1 MNAPTRFAPADR
13 APGDVIARQR
23 DLVFDLPLLRQLFDA
38 VTESVVILNKE
49 RQIVFS
55 NKGLAELI
63 GVTDQTALHG
73 LRPGEALTCIHAAQ
87 SPGGCGTTDFCA
99 ECGAIGAIL
108 ASQTGRE
115 EVRESKLL
123 RKGSGEALDL
133 LVKASPLEIKGE
145 QFTVLALTDISDQKR
160 RRSLERI
167 FFHDILNTA
176 SSLRLASRL
185 LESHGASR
193 LDKVRKM
200 ISEATTMLWD
210 ELNCQRDLVAAEN
223 NELSVN
229 PSPIDS
235 EPLLHELLELYQE
248 YAIGKGCH
256 LQIASQ
262 SEDVSFLSDRTLLSR
277 ILGNMIKNAIEASE
291 PGDITTIGCRKA
303 AGKVEFQAHNPTFMP
318 REVQLQLFKRSFS
331 TKGNGRGLGTYSM
344 KLLSER
350 YLQGAVSFS
359 TSETEGTTFAV
370 CYPLELPAD
379 KVSNLKILGQN
390 ALTAHR

>member
-1 MNAPTRFAPADR
+1 MKATTRFASADR
-13 APGDVIARQR
+13 APVDVIARQR
-23 DLVFDLPLLRQLFDA
+23 ELVLDLPLLRQLFDA

-63 GVTDQTALHG
+63 GLNDQAALHG
-73 LRPGEALTCIHAAQ
+73 LRPGEALDCIHAAQ

-108 ASQTGRE
+108 ASQAGGE
-115 EVRESKLL
+115 ESRESRILQNH
-123 RKGSGEALDL
+123 SGDALDL
-133 LVKASPLEIKGE
+133 LVRASPLEIQGE
-145 QFTVLALTDISDQKR
+145 QFTIFAVTDISDQKR
-160 RRSLERI
+160 RRALERI
-167 FFHDILNTA
+167 FFHDIMNTV

-193 LDKVRKM
+193 LDKVRRM
-200 ISEATTMLWD
+200 IREATAMLWD
-210 ELNCQRDLVAAEN
+210 DLNCQRDLAAAEN

-248 YAIGKGCH
+248 YAIEKGCD
-256 LQIASQ
+256 LRIAAR

-277 ILGNMIKNAIEASE
+277 ILGNMIKNAIEASGL
-291 PGDITTIGCRKA
+291 GDTTTIGCRKA
-303 AGKVEFQAHNPTFMP
+303 GDKVEFRAHNPTFMP

-379 KVSNLKILGQN
+379 IVRQG
-390 ALTAHR
+390 